1 MLDES
6 CVRVPHEKPWRYEE
20 GEYTVVRGSAWSG
33 PGCHDGCGVLMYI
46 KDGKLE
52 RVEGDPDNPYNQ
64 GRLCCRCL
72 AVTEA
77 IYHPDRLRYP
87 QKRDP
92 QFRGDATKWER
103 ITWDEA
109 YDTIEEKFKYYRDE
123 FGAESVSFWKGT
135 GRDIAT
141 WISRLAWSFGSPNLT
156 SGINGIACYLPRV
169 FGCSSTCGNFYV
181 GDYSQ
186 QFADRYDNPEWK
198 PPELILIWGN
208 NPVESNSDGLY
219 GPWITDCMH
228 RGSKLITIDPRYTW
242 LADRSELFLQI
253 RPGTD
258 AALAMAFIDVICE
271 EEIYDK
277 EFVAYW
283 CYGFEELA
291 ERARDYTPEVVS
303 EITWIPAEKIRQA
316 ARLIAAADGCS
327 LQWGVSIDQT
337 REALPGS
344 QAMFSI
350 MAITGNLER
359 PGGMIVP
366 PELLKYISG
375 WGPEY
380 LTPEQKEKMLGL
392 QEYPF
397 YRSGVTNASDQLILK
412 ACETGQPYVQKAAW
426 IQTSDLLTGTGPDP
440 VRARDAL
447 LKNEFNVGIDLFL
460 TTTMNELCDILL
472 PAACYPERDGIRVG
486 DGVQHAESINKA
498 IDGGE
503 IKSDMEINLE
513 MGKRFNP
520 EAWPWDNV
528 HDMYTFILKPDTGL
542 TFEELQDQ
550 APVYLPYEYYKYE
563 KGKLR
568 EDGQL
573 GFNTP
578 TGRIE
583 LWSTFYN
590 MMGLDP
596 MPKYIEPE
604 PSPYS
609 TPSISEELPLV
620 LITGCRSVESFHSE
634 NRRQPHL
641 RAIKPEPLLEIHPET
656 AREFGVKDGQWVW
669 VEGVRG
675 RAKRVIKET
684 PTVSRRL
691 VATSHGWSHPEAGI
705 ENNFDVDVLNINRL
719 LDWDSVGSTGVG
731 SNYKSSMCKIYP
743 VEEEDD
749 TPVTEP
755 AYDRLSQVM
764 DIENRIVDGSGALHL
779 DQTDPVSKQAH
790 ERFLEMRAEKEAIH
804 V

>member
-1 MLDES
+1 MLDET
-6 CVRVPHEKPWRYEE
+6 CTRVPHEKPFRYQE
-20 GEYTVVRGSAWSG
+20 GEYTVTRGSAWSG
-33 PGCHDGCGVLMYI
+33 PGCHDGCGVLMYTD
-46 KDGKLE
+46 KEGKLV

-72 AVTEA
+72 ALTEA
-77 IYHPDRLRYP
+77 IYDEGRLRFP
-87 QKRDP
+87 MKRDP
-92 QFRGDATKWER
+92 KFRGQADKWER

-109 YDTIEEKFKYYRDE
+109 YDTIEREFKRFRDE
-123 FGAESVSFWKGT
+123 YGAESVSFWKGT
-135 GRDIAT
+135 GRDVAT

-169 FGCSSTCGNFYV
+169 FGCISTCGNFYV

-186 QFADRYDNPEWK
+186 QFADRYDNPAWK
-198 PPELILIWGN
+198 RPDLIVVWGN

-219 GPWITDCMH
+219 GPWVTDCMH
-228 RGSKLITIDPRYTW
+228 LGSKLMVIDPRYTW
-242 LADRSELFLQI
+242 LADRAEYHLQI

-258 AALAMAFIDVICE
+258 AALAMAFINVIAE
-271 EEIYDK
+271 EDLYDH
-277 EFVAYW
+277 EFVEYW
-283 CYGFEELA
+283 CYGFEELV
-291 ERARDYTPEVVS
+291 ERASEYTPEKVA
-303 EITWIPAEKIRQA
+303 EITWVPADKIRTA
-316 ARLIAAADGCS
+316 ARAIAAADGCA

-380 LTPEQKEKMLGL
+380 LVPEQKAKMLGL
-392 QEYPF
+392 EEYPF
-397 YRSGVTNASDQLILK
+397 YWSGVTNASDQLILK

-426 IQTSDLLTGTGPDP
+426 IQTSDVLTGTGPDP

-447 LKNEFNVGIDLFL
+447 RKNEFNVGVDLFM
-460 TTTMNELCDILL
+460 TMTMNELCDILL

-486 DGVQHAESINKA
+486 DGVQHGETVNRA

-513 MGKRFNP
+513 MGRRFNP
-520 EAWPWDNV
+520 EAWPWETV
-528 HDMYTFILKPDTGL
+528 QEMYSFILKPDTGL
-542 TFEELQDQ
+542 TFEELQEQ
-550 APVYLPYEYYKYE
+550 APVYLPYEYYKY
-563 KGKLR
+563 KTGKLR
-568 EDGQL
+568 PDGQV
-573 GFNTP
+573 GFNTS

-590 MMGLDP
+590 NMGLDP
-596 MPKYIEPE
+596 MPRYVEPE

-609 TPSISEELPLV
+609 TPKIAEELPLV
-620 LITGCRSVESFHSE
+620 LITGCRSIESFHSE
-634 NRRQPHL
+634 NRRQAHL
-641 RAIKPEPLLEIHPET
+641 RAIKPEPLLEIHPDT
-656 AREFGVKDGQWVW
+656 AAAYGVRDGDWVW

-675 RAKRVIKET
+675 RAKRVVRYT
-684 PTVSRRL
+684 PTLDRRV

-705 ENNFDVDVLNINRL
+705 ERNFDVDELNINRL

-731 SNYKSSMCKIYP
+731 SNYKSSLCRIYRVTP
-743 VEEEDD
+743 GDD
-749 TPVTEP
+749 SPLTEP
-755 AYDRLSQVM
+755 AFDRLTPIA
-764 DIENRIVDGSGALHL
+764 DIERRIASGQGALRL
-779 DQTDPVSKQAH
+779 PETDSIAAESHVAYAQ
-790 ERFLEMRAEKEAIH
+790 RAEGRG
-804 V
+804 

>member
-1 MLDES
+1 MLDEK
-6 CVRVPHEKPWRYEE
+6 CTRVPHDKPFRYQE
-20 GEYTVVRGSAWSG
+20 GEYTVTRGSAWSG
-33 PGCHDGCGVLMYI
+33 PGCHDGCGVLMYTD
-46 KDGKLE
+46 KEGKLV

-72 AVTEA
+72 ALTEA
-77 IYHPDRLRYP
+77 VYHPDRLRYP
-87 QKRDP
+87 MKRDP
-92 QFRGDATKWER
+92 RFRGDANKWER
-103 ITWDEA
+103 ISWDEA
-109 YDTIEEKFKYYRDE
+109 FDTIEKKFKRYRDE

-169 FGCSSTCGNFYV
+169 FGCISTVGNFYV

-198 PPELILIWGN
+198 CPELIVIWGN

-219 GPWITDCMH
+219 GPWITDCMQ
-228 RGSKLITIDPRYTW
+228 RGAKLMTIDPRYTW
-242 LADRSELFLQI
+242 LADRSEYYLQI

-258 AALAMAFIDVICE
+258 AALALSFINVIVE
-271 EEIYDK
+271 EELYDK
-277 EFVAYW
+277 EFVDCW

-291 ERARDYTPEVVS
+291 ERAKAYPPEKAA
-303 EITWIPAEKIRQA
+303 EITWIPAKKIREA
-316 ARLIAAADGCS
+316 ARAIAAADGCA
-327 LQWGVSIDQT
+327 LQWGVAIDQT

-344 QAMFSI
+344 QAMFSVI
-350 MAITGNLER
+350 AITGNLER

-380 LTPEQKEKMLGL
+380 LSPEQKEKMLGL

-426 IQTSDLLTGTGPDP
+426 IQTSDILTGTGPDP
-440 VRARDAL
+440 IRARNAL
-447 LKNEFNVGIDLFL
+447 LKNEFNVGVDLFL
-460 TTTMNELCDILL
+460 TVTMNELCDILL

-486 DGVQHAESINKA
+486 DGVQHGETINKA

-520 EAWPWDNV
+520 EAWPWKDV
-528 HDMYTFILKPDTGL
+528 HEMYSYILEPDTGL
-542 TFEELQDQ
+542 AFEELQEQ
-550 APVYLPYEYYKYE
+550 APVYLPYHYYKYKTGE
-563 KGKLR
+563 LR
-568 EDGQL
+568 PDGQP
-573 GFNTP
+573 GFPTQ
-578 TGRIE
+578 TGRVE

-596 MPKYIEPE
+596 MPEYTEPE

-609 TPSISEELPLV
+609 TPKIAEELPLIV
-620 LITGCRSVESFHSE
+620 ITGCRSIESFHSE
-634 NRRQPHL
+634 NRRQKHL
-641 RAIKPEPLLEIHPET
+641 RAIKPEPQLEIHPDT
-656 AREFGVKDGQWVW
+656 AKQYGVKDGDWVW

-675 RAKRVIKET
+675 RAKRVIKTT
-684 PTVSRRL
+684 PTIDRRV
-691 VATSHGWSHPEAGI
+691 VATSHGWSHPESGI
-705 ENNFDVDVLNINRL
+705 DRNFDVDELNINRL
-719 LDWDSVGSTGVG
+719 IDWDSVGKTGVG
-731 SNYKSSMCKIYP
+731 SNYKSSLCRIYKVAP
-743 VEEEDD
+743 GDKGID
-749 TPVTEP
+749 TEP
-755 AYDRLSQVM
+755 AFDRLSSFA
-764 DIENRIVDGSGALHL
+764 DIEKRIANGTGTLRLSE
-779 DQTDPVSKQAH
+779 TDPVAQEAHAIYKQRKQ
-790 ERFLEMRAEKEAIH
+790 EVR
-804 V
+804 